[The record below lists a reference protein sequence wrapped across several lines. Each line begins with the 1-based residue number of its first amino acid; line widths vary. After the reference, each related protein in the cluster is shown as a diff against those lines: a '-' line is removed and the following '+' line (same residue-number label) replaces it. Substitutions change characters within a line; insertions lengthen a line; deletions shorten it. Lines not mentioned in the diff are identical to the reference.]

1 MEPDAPTGITKAAV
15 GLFDGMFVHFRWG
28 TFIAWG
34 IFTRTCMIHISD
46 NQRKCYSRIRL
57 MLAAPVFL

>member
-1 MEPDAPTGITKAAV
+1 MEPDAPTGITKAAIR
-15 GLFDGMFVHFRWG
+15 LFDGMFVHFRWG

-46 NQRKCYSRIRL
+46 N
-57 MLAAPVFL
+57 